1 MLTGRKPL
9 SKRKDLDMRNLAQ
22 CSKEQKDYLLERSN
36 LALLDA
42 MVLEEMADKLRSLS
56 FAIEDCDH
64 DGKIE
69 YEKACFLATSVV
81 KIAANYLSNSGNPE
95 ND

>member
-1 MLTGRKPL
+1 
-9 SKRKDLDMRNLAQ
+9 MRNLPQ
-22 CSKEQKDYLLERSN
+22 CSKEQKDYLIERSN

-42 MVLEEMADKLRSLS
+42 MVLEEMAGHLRSLS
-56 FAIEDCDH
+56 FAIEEYGH

-69 YEKACFLATSVV
+69 YEKACSLAVLVV